1 MGSGNRTHSRSV
13 SRNGFFA
20 VILGNHSPYAM
31 FDDAALPA
39 GAAVLAEMAWRRP
52 GEGA

>member
-1 MGSGNRTHSRSV
+1 
-13 SRNGFFA
+13 
-20 VILGNHSPYAM
+20 M